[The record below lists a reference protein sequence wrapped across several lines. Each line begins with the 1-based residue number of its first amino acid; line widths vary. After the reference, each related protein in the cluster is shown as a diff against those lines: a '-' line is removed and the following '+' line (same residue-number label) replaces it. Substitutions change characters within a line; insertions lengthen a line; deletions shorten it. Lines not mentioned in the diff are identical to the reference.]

1 MAEAPES
8 QEQVDEATAALHQA
22 ILNLRLKADESL
34 LKELN
39 QTLTLFRSCKASLF
53 SQDEFLQ
60 IQNAINTL
68 ETALGDPEH
77 LEAAEAQNL
86 VDSFKE
92 LSDLVKTRIDQL
104 VKTRIDQNEE
114 LDTPDNTDNLDKP
127 GSGSSEKNEPSVDE
141 ETKPAEQK
149 TETTRNSVKTAAS
162 LNTALYASSAASA
175 ALLWM
180 IQRRKRK

>member
-8 QEQVDEATAALHQA
+8 QEQVDKATAALHQA

-86 VDSFKE
+86 ADSFKE
-92 LSDLVKTRIDQL
+92 LSDL

>member
-86 VDSFKE
+86 ADSFKE
-92 LSDLVKTRIDQL
+92 LSDL

>member
-39 QTLTLFRSCKASLF
+39 QTLTMFRSCKASLF

-86 VDSFKE
+86 ADIFKE
-92 LSDLVKTRIDQL
+92 LSDL

>member
-86 VDSFKE
+86 ADIFKE
-92 LSDLVKTRIDQL
+92 LSDL